1 MRLRLTLWFVAG
13 VALLAIAGVAVTHTL
28 LDRQLQAQM
37 DDELAQQLSLYGN
50 AVAAADS
57 TDSLL
62 ELTRQYLSGPGADN
76 LRRNGVILTL
86 QTTDGIVVSSTGDVA
101 LESLPESQGLLASGE
116 RVLVTAASP
125 AGPYRLAGTPVLVG
139 TTRIAS
145 VEVGASLARLRSTL
159 QSVLILLTLGAA
171 AGTLAVGYGSWVLV
185 GRALDPVRRITR
197 TASAISHEDLTKRI
211 GYSGPYDEIGEL
223 AGTMDAM
230 LDRLQEAFE
239 AQERFITDVS
249 HELRTPLTIAK
260 GHIQVL
266 DRDETFDADSV
277 RRGHRVVVEELDRM
291 NRLVGDLLTLARAT
305 RTDFLRLEPV
315 SPDTLLRMLLEQ
327 GPHLAER
334 DWRLDELPGGV
345 VTADQDRMI
354 QIFLNLMHNAVAH
367 TRPGDVIALGGAW
380 DSTRVR
386 ADARPAAEPN
396 TGATRK
402 ELRLWVRDEGTGMPD
417 EVRGHLFELFYRGP
431 ERRPDAVAARLL
443 RASADEA
450 VFLAEAPAS
459 DAVPASAGTPTS
471 DDALGQHLGLGLAIV
486 AALVRAHGGRIEV
499 QSALGQGSRFT
510 VHLPG

>member
-1 MRLRLTLWFVAG
+1 
-13 VALLAIAGVAVTHTL
+13 
-28 LDRQLQAQM
+28 
-37 DDELAQQLSLYGN
+37 
-50 AVAAADS
+50 
-57 TDSLL
+57 
-62 ELTRQYLSGPGADN
+62 
-76 LRRNGVILTL
+76 
-86 QTTDGIVVSSTGDVA
+86 
-101 LESLPESQGLLASGE
+101 
-116 RVLVTAASP
+116 
-125 AGPYRLAGTPVLVG
+125 LAGTPVLVG

-159 QSVLILLTLGAA
+159 RSVLILLALGAT

-211 GYSGPYDEIGEL
+211 GHSGPYDEIGEL
-223 AGTMDAM
+223 AATMDAM

-266 DRDETFDADSV
+266 DREETFDAESV

-327 GPHLAER
+327 GPHLADRE
-334 DWRLDELPGGV
+334 WRIDELPGGV

-367 TRPGDVIALGGAW
+367 TRSGDVIALGGEW
-380 DSTRVR
+380 DSARVR
-386 ADARPAAEPN
+386 ADTRPSVGMDSGAAR
-396 TGATRK
+396 R

-417 EVRGHLFELFYRGP
+417 EVREHLFEPFYRGP
-431 ERRPDAVAARLL
+431 DRRTGAASTDA
-443 RASADEA
+443 
-450 VFLAEAPAS
+450 
-459 DAVPASAGTPTS
+459 PTT

-486 AALVRAHGGRIEV
+486 AALVRAHEGRIEV
-499 QSALGQGSRFT
+499 RSALGKGSRFT